1 MITPQELQEK
11 TFTKAVFGG
20 YDMAS
25 VDDYLEEV
33 SADLAALGK
42 ENAILKSKIKVLVE
56 KVEEYRS
63 TEDAMRMALLTAQK
77 TRDEIIADANSKKE
91 KINAE
96 AEALAKEKI
105 EQVRK
110 EIRLEEEHLAAAKA
124 ETAKFV
130 ASARLLCEGQVNFLD
145 KLDELELPDI
155 HELRRPAPQPAAAH
169 PVQAPAPAA
178 EAPEPQVNPIDDAA
192 ASIAENMRRM
202 EADMPDETAAGQA
215 AFAAEH
221 PAGHGDMPPEFAA
234 VEHEF
239 APRRAAERQKME
251 ETGKTKLFRKLSDE
265 EIWADDEPTSP
276 RPKFNFDDLKFGSNY
291 DNE

>member
-42 ENAILKSKIKVLVE
+42 ENAILKGKIKVLVE

-77 TRDEIIADANSKKE
+77 TRDEIIAEATAQKE
-91 KINAE
+91 RINAE
-96 AEALAKEKI
+96 AETMAREKL
-105 EQVRK
+105 ENAQAELR
-110 EIRLEEEHLAAAKA
+110 REEEKLAAAKE

-130 ASARLLCEGQVNFLD
+130 DAARRLCQGQVNFLD
-145 KLDELELPDI
+145 KLDELDLPDL
-155 HELRRPAPQPAAAH
+155 HAPAPQPAA
-169 PVQAPAPAA
+169 VDM
-178 EAPEPQVNPIDDAA
+178 PEPEAEPEPEVDSIDDAA

-202 EADMPDETAAGQA
+202 EADMPDETLGLR
-215 AFAAEH
+215 EEEPE
-221 PAGHGDMPPEFAA
+221 PADVPPEFAA
-234 VEHEF
+234 VESEF
-239 APRRAAERQKME
+239 APRREAEQRQRE
-251 ETGKTKLFRKLSDE
+251 EEEENRTRLFQSLSKE
-265 EIWADDEPTSP
+265 EIWDDDEPTSP

>member
-105 EQVRK
+105 DQVRDAL
-110 EIRLEEEHLAAAKA
+110 RQEEERLAAAKA

-130 ASARLLCEGQVNFLD
+130 ESARLLCEGQVNFLD
-145 KLDELELPDI
+145 KLDELDLPDLR
-155 HELRRPAPQPAAAH
+155 ELRRPAPQPSRRPAEV
-169 PVQAPAPAA
+169 PAPAPEPEVQA
-178 EAPEPQVNPIDDAA
+178 EVNPIDDAA
-192 ASIAENMRRM
+192 ASIAANMRRM
-202 EADMPDETAAGQA
+202 EAEMPNESSVGQA
-215 AFAAEH
+215 AFAAQAQEDV
-221 PAGHGDMPPEFAA
+221 PSEFAA
-234 VEHEF
+234 VEQEF
-239 APRRAAERQKME
+239 APRRAAERQRQE
-251 ETGKTKLFRKLSDE
+251 ETGKTRLFRKLSDE

-291 DNE
+291 DNN

>member
-105 EQVRK
+105 DQVRDAL
-110 EIRLEEEHLAAAKA
+110 RQEEERLAAAKA

-130 ASARLLCEGQVNFLD
+130 ESARLLCEGQVNFLD
-145 KLDELELPDI
+145 KLDELDLPDLR
-155 HELRRPAPQPAAAH
+155 ELRRPAPQPSRRPAEV
-169 PVQAPAPAA
+169 PAPAPEPEVQA
-178 EAPEPQVNPIDDAA
+178 EVNPIDDAA
-192 ASIAENMRRM
+192 ASIAANMRRM
-202 EADMPDETAAGQA
+202 EAEMPNESSAGQA
-215 AFAAEH
+215 AFAAQAQEDV
-221 PAGHGDMPPEFAA
+221 PSEFAA
-234 VEHEF
+234 VEQEF
-239 APRRAAERQKME
+239 APRRAAERQRQE
-251 ETGKTKLFRKLSDE
+251 ETGKTRLFRKLSDE

-291 DNE
+291 DNN

>member
-42 ENAILKSKIKVLVE
+42 ENAILKGKIKVLVE

-77 TRDEIIADANSKKE
+77 TRDEIISDANAQKE
-91 KINAE
+91 RINAE
-96 AEALAKEKI
+96 AEAMAKEKI
-105 EQVRK
+105 DAVRI
-110 EIRLEEEHLAAAKA
+110 ELQREEEKLAAAKE

-130 ASARLLCEGQVNFLD
+130 DAARLLCEGQTNFLD
-145 KLDELELPDI
+145 KLDELDLPDI
-155 HELRRPAPQPAAAH
+155 HALRGTASQPAP
-169 PVQAPAPAA
+169 VQ
-178 EAPEPQVNPIDDAA
+178 PEPEPEPEVNPIDDAA

-202 EADMPDETAAGQA
+202 EADMPDETLGMRVEEPAP
-215 AFAAEH
+215 AEV
-221 PAGHGDMPPEFAA
+221 PPEFAA
-234 VEHEF
+234 VENEF
-239 APRRAAERQKME
+239 APRREAEQQQRE
-251 ETGKTKLFRKLSDE
+251 EEENKTRLFQSLSKE
-265 EIWADDEPTSP
+265 EIWDDDEPTSP

>member
-42 ENAILKSKIKVLVE
+42 ENAILKGKIKVLVE

-77 TRDEIIADANSKKE
+77 TRDEIIAEANEKKAR
-91 KINAE
+91 INAE
-96 AEALAKEKI
+96 AENLAKEKI
-105 EQVRK
+105 DQAR
-110 EIRLEEEHLAAAKA
+110 EELQREEARLAAAKK

-130 ASARLLCEGQVNFLD
+130 EAARLLCEGQVNFLD
-145 KLDELELPDI
+145 KLDELDLPDL
-155 HELRRPAPQPAAAH
+155 HAPQPVAA
-169 PVQAPAPAA
+169 PVQAEPAA
-178 EAPEPQVNPIDDAA
+178 EAQEPESDAVDDAA

-202 EADMPDETAAGQA
+202 EADMPDEADVGRA
-215 AFAAEH
+215 AFAEEA
-221 PAGHGDMPPEFAA
+221 AAQGDVPPEFAA
-234 VEHEF
+234 VESEF
-239 APRRAAERQKME
+239 APRREAEQQQRE
-251 ETGKTKLFRKLSDE
+251 EEESRTHLFHRLSKE

>member
-25 VDDYLEEV
+25 VDDYLEEI
-33 SADLAALGK
+33 SADFAALGK
-42 ENAILKSKIKVLVE
+42 ENAILKSKIKILVE

-77 TRDEIIADANSKKE
+77 TRDDIIADAQTQKE
-91 KINAE
+91 RIAAE
-96 AEALAKEKI
+96 AEKLAAEKI
-105 EQVRK
+105 DQ
-110 EIRLEEEHLAAAKA
+110 IREELRREEEKLAAAKA

-130 ASARLLCEGQVNFLD
+130 DTARKLISGQTDFLD
-145 KLDELELPDI
+145 KLEELDLPDLQA
-155 HELRRPAPQPAAAH
+155 LRRAPVQPAPFVMPEAEPAA
-169 PVQAPAPAA
+169 PA
-178 EAPEPQVNPIDDAA
+178 VNPIDDAA

-202 EADMPDETAAGQA
+202 EAEIPD
-215 AFAAEH
+215 EH
-221 PAGHGDMPPEFAA
+221 PAPAPVLRDLPPEFAA
-234 VEHEF
+234 VENEF

-251 ETGKTKLFRKLSDE
+251 ETGRTRLFRKPSQE

-291 DNE
+291 DND